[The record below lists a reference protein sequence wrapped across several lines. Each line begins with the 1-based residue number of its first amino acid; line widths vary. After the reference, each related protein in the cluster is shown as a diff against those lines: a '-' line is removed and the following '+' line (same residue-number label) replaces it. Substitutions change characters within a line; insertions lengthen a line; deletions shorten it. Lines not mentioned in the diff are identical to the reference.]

1 MKRRLSSL
9 KAHVLRNQRNGN
21 HTGQDWQSPVL
32 DNARA
37 FLQLLSN
44 LGSGAINVPG
54 LQAAGKVG
62 VQIIDII
69 KVGRHTI
76 LGKYSVD
83 E

>member
-1 MKRRLSSL
+1 MR
-9 KAHVLRNQRNGN
+9 
-21 HTGQDWQSPVL
+21 QDWQSPAL

-37 FLQLLSN
+37 VLQLLSN

-69 KVGRHTI
+69 KVGDVSTSCKHPFMNAYFSEHQR
-76 LGKYSVD
+76 